1 MSVGVRG
8 ILVLAAL
15 VVIAAGIKAAQALMV
30 PFLLSV
36 FVATIAST
44 PLLWLER
51 NRVPKAL
58 AIILVISALI
68 TVLLAVGALFT
79 QSLGQFTESLPAYQ
93 QRLEILFG
101 SLMDWV
107 VDLGLPPPADLTEI
121 FDPGTALQLAGTTL
135 RGLGGVLSNGFLI
148 LLTVIFVLA
157 EASTIRPKLVAALK
171 NPGRDLPHFEQFATT
186 LNRYMAIKASTS
198 VLTGV
203 LLGGFLAI
211 IGVDYPFLW
220 GLLAFFLNFV
230 PAIGS
235 IIAAVPPV
243 LLALMQG
250 DGGLGLALVTALGFL
265 GTNILIG
272 NFIEPRFLGAGL
284 GLSALVVLLSIIFWG
299 WMLGPVGMLLAV
311 PLTVTVKIALDA
323 SESTWRLGLLLGPAR
338 AASEVQGEQ
347 LEPQVS
353 TSESN

>member
-1 MSVGVRG
+1 MSSGVRA

-30 PFLLSV
+30 PFLLAV
-36 FVATIAST
+36 FIATIAST
-44 PLLWLER
+44 PMIWLER
-51 NRVPKAL
+51 HKVPKVI
-58 AIILVISALI
+58 AIMLVISLLI
-68 TVLLAVGALFT
+68 AGLLAVGALFT
-79 QSLGQFTESLPAYQ
+79 QSLGQFTDSLPAYQ
-93 QRLEILFG
+93 QRLQGLFE

-107 VDLGLPPPADLTEI
+107 AEQGLPRPGDYTDV
-121 FDPGTALQLAGTTL
+121 FDPATALQFAGATL
-135 RGLGGVLSNGFLI
+135 RGLGGVLSNGFVI
-148 LLTVIFVLA
+148 LLIVVFVLA
-157 EASTIRPKLVAALK
+157 EASSIRPKLVAALK
-171 NPGRDLPHFEQFATT
+171 NPGRDLPHFDEFAST
-186 LNRYMAIKASTS
+186 LNRYMAIKSSTS

-243 LLALMQG
+243 LLALMQI
-250 DGGLGLALVTALGFL
+250 DGGVGLALVTAIGFL
-265 GTNILIG
+265 VTNILIG

-284 GLSALVVLLSIIFWG
+284 GVSTFIVILSLIFWG

-311 PLTVTVKIALDA
+311 PLTVTAKIALDA
-323 SESTWRLGLLLGPAR
+323 GQSTWRLGLLLGPAR
-338 AASEVQGEQ
+338 AAVPSSEEG
-347 LEPQVS
+347 S
-353 TSESN
+353 

>member
-1 MSVGVRG
+1 MSFGVRG
-8 ILVLAAL
+8 IVVLAAL
-15 VVIAAGIKAAQALMV
+15 VVVAAGIKAAQALMV

-44 PLLWLER
+44 PFLWLER
-51 NRVPKAL
+51 HRVPKVV
-58 AIILVISALI
+58 AIILVISTLI
-68 TVLLAVGALFT
+68 AILLAVGALFT
-79 QSLGQFTESLPAYQ
+79 QSLGQFTDSLPAYQ
-93 QRLEILFG
+93 QRLEVLYQ

-107 VDLGLPPPADLTEI
+107 QAQGLPRPANFTEI
-121 FDPGTALQLAGTTL
+121 FDPSTALQLAGTTL

-148 LLTVIFVLA
+148 LLTVIFILA

-171 NPGRDLPHFEQFATT
+171 NPDRDLPHFEQFAAT

-203 LLGGFLAI
+203 LLGGFLAV
-211 IGVDYPFLW
+211 IGVDFPFLW

-250 DGGLGLALVTALGFL
+250 DGGLGLALITGLGFL
-265 GTNILIG
+265 AVNVLIG

-323 SESTWRLGLLLGPAR
+323 SESTRRIGLLLGPAR
-338 AASEVQGEQ
+338 AAGQVQEEQ
-347 LEPQVS
+347 TGAQTHEAA
-353 TSESN
+353 

>member
-1 MSVGVRG
+1 VSVGTRG
-8 ILVLAAL
+8 IIILAAL

-51 NRVPKAL
+51 HRVPKVF
-58 AIILVISALI
+58 AIILVISTLMAA
-68 TVLLAVGALFT
+68 LLAVGALFT
-79 QSLGQFTESLPAYQ
+79 QSLGQFTELLPAYQ
-93 QRLEILFG
+93 QRLETLFQA
-101 SLMDWV
+101 LLDWV
-107 VDLGLPPPADLTEI
+107 VAQGLPRPADYTEV
-121 FDPGTALQLAGTTL
+121 FDPGTALQLAGNTL

-157 EASTIRPKLVAALK
+157 EASTIRPKLVAALQ
-171 NPGRDLPHFEQFATT
+171 NPHRDLPHFERFATT

-198 VLTGV
+198 LLTGV
-203 LLGGFLAI
+203 LLGGFLAV
-211 IGVDYPFLW
+211 IGVDFPFLW

-250 DGGLGLALVTALGFL
+250 DGGLGLALVTGIGFL
-265 GTNILIG
+265 AVNILIG

-311 PLTVTVKIALDA
+311 PLTVTLKIALDA
-323 SESTWRLGLLLGPAR
+323 GESTRRLGLLLGPAR
-338 AASEVQGEQ
+338 AAGQAQEEQ
-347 LEPQVS
+347 TGAQSHEAV
-353 TSESN
+353 